1 MEAYTLLTSNDQMI
15 IYIIAKVITKM
26 HNDILSKGA
35 SNIFSIYNY
44 IRELLLYV
52 LHHLSIRMLLSK
64 ITYLTNIDDIVD
76 KIVKEYFYKMY
87 KSGNLQIEFLIE
99 KREAY
104 LAPPAYLSIF
114 VLNVGTYKNGRDMI
128 EKIYECARKI
138 SSCAY
143 LTMISGMMEE
153 YAKEIKKLGKES
165 CSKEKKDKSE
175 KRNDKFIR
183 ALPLYLEENPQNYAE
198 GVEVEV
204 EIEVPEI
211 LLIGGA
217 DIVANIRSI
226 KKRSIDATRSFISSG
241 IVPDFTF
248 SEAIAKKKKAK
259 IDTKAEGKKSKKTT
273 IMEPTAEKT
282 TIMEP
287 TAEKT
292 IIMEPT
298 AEKTTIM
305 EPTAKK
311 TIIMEPTATA
321 DASGSKKRQSA
332 LDATTTH
339 ILVIDTEIA
348 GSLLLSITG
357 K

>member
-1 MEAYTLLTSNDQMI
+1 MEDYSSLTSNNQII
-15 IYIIAKVITKM
+15 IYIIAKITIKM

-52 LHHLSIRMLLSK
+52 LHHLSIRVLLSK
-64 ITYLTNIDDIVD
+64 ITYLTDIDDIVD
-76 KIVKEYFYKMY
+76 KIVKEYFHKMY
-87 KSGNLQIEFLIE
+87 KNGNLQIEFLIE

-104 LAPPAYLSIF
+104 LEPPAYLSIF
-114 VLNVGTYKNGRDMI
+114 VLNVGIYKNGRDMI

-138 SSCAY
+138 SNCAY
-143 LTMISGMMEE
+143 LTMISGTMGE

-165 CSKEKKDKSE
+165 SSKEKKDKSE

-183 ALPLYLEENPQNYAE
+183 ALPLYPQENPQNYVE
-198 GVEVEV
+198 GAIEVEVEV
-204 EIEVPEI
+204 EVPEI
-211 LLIGGA
+211 LLIGGVE
-217 DIVANIRSI
+217 IVANIGLTR
-226 KKRSIDATRSFISSG
+226 KRSLDATHSFISSG
-241 IVPDFTF
+241 IMPDFTF

-259 IDTKAEGKKSKKTT
+259 AEGKKAKKTT
-273 IMEPTAEKT
+273 
-282 TIMEP
+282 TI
-287 TAEKT
+287 
-292 IIMEPT
+292 
-298 AEKTTIM
+298 

-311 TIIMEPTATA
+311 TTTIEPTA

-339 ILVIDTEIA
+339 ILAIDTEIA
-348 GSLLLSITG
+348 GSILLSITR